1 MIKAVFFD
9 IDGTLVSFNTHKIS
23 DSSKEAIKI
32 LRDKGI
38 KVFIASGRALY
49 QIDNLDGLEFDGYIT
64 INGGSCFINDNGS
77 YKEIYRVALDKN
89 DLFSLIAYLNKD
101 KFPCTVVTSDN
112 VFINYTDDIIVHLY
126 TMANV
131 KIPQAIDFND
141 YVINNYDKI
150 LQLNIFVDENK
161 EKYLMD
167 NVLKNSKSS
176 RWHFSFADVNSKYSG
191 KEVGIDKIIEYYGI
205 DLSETMAFGDGGND
219 MGMIEHAAI
228 GVAMGNANESVKKIA
243 NYITDDVD
251 NDGVY
256 KALKHFNILD

>member
-89 DLFSLIAYLNKD
+89 DLFSLIDYLNKD

-131 KIPQAIDFND
+131 KIPRAIDFND